1 MGGSNY
7 SRNYFMHNYVS
18 ADKIINKIKKE
29 INDIYPQTKQNV
41 IKIIKEA
48 KIEKKFFYL
57 KYEKN
62 GFYGKKKAWWVYK
75 GDIQIENISQYAING
90 VLCFPFEAKK
100 ELSLAEQRKFNSQ
113 FPDGYDNFINTIK
126 ECEIH
131 NIPFVIMTGSN
142 IFSVYK

>member
-1 MGGSNY
+1 MGSNY

-41 IKIIKEA
+41 IKIIEEA

-62 GFYGKKKAWWVYK
+62 GFYGKKKLGGYIKVIYK
-75 GDIQIENISQYAING
+75 
-90 VLCFPFEAKK
+90 
-100 ELSLAEQRKFNSQ
+100 
-113 FPDGYDNFINTIK
+113 
-126 ECEIH
+126 
-131 NIPFVIMTGSN
+131 
-142 IFSVYK
+142 